1 VEVFELSKVDSS
13 LPRVVYI
20 LTCACDRV
28 APHSG
33 VAFYGLSIRES
44 FPTFVHPNEFLD
56 GAVTSDARRGMGTRI
71 TTWQWQNQ
79 PVLLELLRQHGKRLN
94 FLGIIL
100 ERSEIMSLLGKQVQ
114 AKAASQMA
122 RLLGADGAIV
132 TKTTTSGNGF
142 IEVMLTVDECEKKGV
157 KTVLITA
164 EYGGKDG
171 TELPLVYYSPEATSM
186 ISLGSFERGITVP
199 PPDKVIGLQGDQL
212 TSLNPTDPPF
222 SPWEEQTLEVYNLTS
237 GIDWF
242 GNTHATCKGY

>member
-1 VEVFELSKVDSS
+1 MISQSILRVF
-13 LPRVVYI
+13 
-20 LTCACDRV
+20 
-28 APHSG
+28 
-33 VAFYGLSIRES
+33 
-44 FPTFVHPNEFLD
+44 N
-56 GAVTSDARRGMGTRI
+56 
-71 TTWQWQNQ
+71 
-79 PVLLELLRQHGKRLN
+79 
-94 FLGIIL
+94 
-100 ERSEIMSLLGKQVQ
+100 
-114 AKAASQMA
+114 
-122 RLLGADGAIV
+122 ADGAIV

-142 IEVMLTVDECEKKGV
+142 IEVMLTVDECEKKGI

-186 ISLGSFERGITVP
+186 VSLGSFERGVTVP

-242 GNTHATCKGY
+242 GDTYATCKEY